1 MACWELLYSA
11 CFTPGFPMY
20 EEFILLYSPFPLFK
34 LLHISLLKEVPIS
47 FKKAMET
54 Q

>member
-11 CFTPGFPMY
+11 CFTPGFPMHG
-20 EEFILLYSPFPLFK
+20 EFILLYSPFPLFK
-34 LLHISLLKEVPIS
+34 LFYISLLKEIAIS
-47 FKKAMET
+47 FKEAIET

>member
-1 MACWELLYSA
+1 MASWELLYSA

-20 EEFILLYSPFPLFK
+20 GEFILLYSPFPLFK
-34 LLHISLLKEVPIS
+34 LLYISLLKEVAIS
-47 FKKAMET
+47 FQKAIET